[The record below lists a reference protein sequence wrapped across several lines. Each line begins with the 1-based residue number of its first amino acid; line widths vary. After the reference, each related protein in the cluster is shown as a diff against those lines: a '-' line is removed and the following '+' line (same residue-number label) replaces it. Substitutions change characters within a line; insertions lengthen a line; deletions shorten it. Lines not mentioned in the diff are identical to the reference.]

1 MYNVYTGSRLLES
14 NLRIITV
21 TENAMGPL
29 SGVSLRQGI
38 TALQE
43 GGEKSKAV
51 GSTGKP
57 LEGMVRGRSVS
68 SAVESNFFAIASTR
82 QNAGVTE
89 PALHT
94 LSHRRA
100 LHKLTPKVDCSRQL
114 ELPSELETIGRQG
127 SFGLS
132 LDLEEQDGNNR
143 GRQEVFRSIKAV
155 YELESAGKLEEA
167 KKKSNELSPYLD
179 EYAEESYV
187 VNKLYQCM
195 AYISYASNNIE
206 EALDYFAEA
215 ECRSEGFINFP
226 EKLFVMHLM
235 LRMSVDGKNHVFQAE
250 AFYEEMKKWV
260 GADEADD
267 ERIKRVL
274 EIGFGENAPQVE
286 IFRNGIK
293 AVFKCRCGDV
303 EAFNT
308 SFEQSISKLTEL
320 KKSQSIL
327 GILEH
332 SVPMLIFAKNL
343 SLLRQCRFDEVLGSI
358 ERIKKSH
365 RTIMDNYIH
374 FQALKA
380 IGSIDRGI
388 GDYTEGLNDSVL
400 FPDYLKSLY
409 RSERDRRPT
418 PDYGYMCRLM

>member
-1 MYNVYTGSRLLES
+1 MFLSFSMSSPQG
-14 NLRIITV
+14 V
-21 TENAMGPL
+21 TSSMDA
-29 SGVSLRQGI
+29 
-38 TALQE
+38 
-43 GGEKSKAV
+43 GEKSKETCVAE
-51 GSTGKP
+51 KP
-57 LEGMVRGRSVS
+57 LEGMIGKHSVS
-68 SAVESNFFAIASTR
+68 FAAESSVLAVAFTRKNSSITEAVERTLLCRDMTVQKATSEVAS
-82 QNAGVTE
+82 VM
-89 PALHT
+89 P
-94 LSHRRA
+94 
-100 LHKLTPKVDCSRQL
+100 VDESYRERLQ
-114 ELPSELETIGRQG
+114 LPSELETIGRQG

-260 GADEADD
+260 GTDEADD